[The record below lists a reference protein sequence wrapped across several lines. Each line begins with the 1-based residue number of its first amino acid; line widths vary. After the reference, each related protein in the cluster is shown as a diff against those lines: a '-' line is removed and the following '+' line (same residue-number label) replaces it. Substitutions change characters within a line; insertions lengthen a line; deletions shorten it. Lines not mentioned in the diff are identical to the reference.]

1 VSTSGQNLRLN
12 PDTGAVVAA
21 DTDLAYA
28 AGDRNADF
36 RPNAVAAGY
45 TNSVAGAAT
54 TTLFDVD
61 GALDALAKQDPPNA
75 GTLSTVG
82 GLGTDTSGVTAFDIA
97 ADQVALAALQR
108 PGDTASTLH
117 CLDLGTG
124 QAQRVAPIG
133 DRLSVIG
140 LAAAPRGY

>member
-1 VSTSGQNLRLN
+1 
-12 PDTGAVVAA
+12 
-21 DTDLAYA
+21 
-28 AGDRNADF
+28 
-36 RPNAVAAGY
+36 
-45 TNSVAGAAT
+45 
-54 TTLFDVD
+54 VD

-75 GTLSTVG
+75 GALSTVG
-82 GLGTDTSGVTAFDIA
+82 ALGTDTSGVTAFDIA